1 MREMRRSGQKLSLEV
16 CEDILR
22 EGTSG
27 VLSLYGDD
35 GYPYGVPL
43 SYVYT
48 DGRLIFHSA
57 KEGHKLD
64 AIRNNNKVSFT
75 VIAKDTI
82 IPEEFTTYFRSVIV
96 SGRARILEQ
105 DEEKLAAI
113 EVLAEKYMPDLKE
126 GRQQEIEKEFSHL
139 CMIAVD
145 IDAISGK
152 EAVELMRERNRQK

>member
-1 MREMRRSGQKLSLEV
+1 MMREMRRSGQKLSQEV

-27 VLSLYGDD
+27 VLSLSGDD

-43 SYVYT
+43 SYVYA
-48 DGRLIFHSA
+48 DGRLFFHSA
-57 KEGHKLD
+57 KSGHKLD

-96 SGRARILEQ
+96 FGRARILEQ
-105 DEEKLAAI
+105 DEEKRAAI

-126 GRQQEIEKEFSHL
+126 GRQQEIEKEFSRL

-152 EAVELMRERNRQK
+152 EAIELMRERNR